1 MNCTQC
7 KSFTCCYFGTFSFFT
22 RLQLNKYLYSHFL
35 SWILQ
40 FLIFITNLII
50 VRLFEFVILL
60 NMYSVLQTT
69 NFRTPASM
77 KGCVFFPAIG
87 MKLIKDR
94 TLYLICVRKL
104 QGITLDQSCS
114 DGKTFSKAF
123 VSAICVCTGR
133 KRYNAGATT
142 LWQSYFR
149 NSGYSRHTW
158 RRKKMTL
165 ILCYDCF

>member
-1 MNCTQC
+1 
-7 KSFTCCYFGTFSFFT
+7 
-22 RLQLNKYLYSHFL
+22 
-35 SWILQ
+35 
-40 FLIFITNLII
+40 
-50 VRLFEFVILL
+50 
-60 NMYSVLQTT
+60 MYSVLQTT

-77 KGCVFFPAIG
+77 KGCVFFLAIG

-133 KRYNAGATT
+133 KRYNEPRHSDKVIFVIVATVAIPEEGKND
-142 LWQSYFR
+142 L
-149 NSGYSRHTW
+149 NI
-158 RRKKMTL
+158 ML
-165 ILCYDCF
+165 